1 MAIPLLNE
9 RDRRGTKIRVSTAD
23 MTTIARL
30 TPSRTGVIY
39 GMFIRI
45 VGVRVLSAASATQ
58 PAGYVYWRYCAF
70 ITSAAGV
77 VSQIGSTETIGTD
90 KETDSAASV
99 LVSTDG
105 TNINIQA
112 SAAYPTDWSVS
123 VDTDVNDQ
131 VLVG

>member
-30 TPSRTGVIY
+30 TPARPGVVY
-39 GMFIRI
+39 AMFIRI
-45 VGVRVLSAASATQ
+45 VGVRLLSAAATQ
-58 PAGYVYWRYCAF
+58 PAGYVYWRYAVF
-70 ITSAAGV
+70 ITSATGV
-77 VSQIGSTETIGTD
+77 VSQIGTTETIGTD

-105 TNINIQA
+105 TNINVQA
-112 SAAYPTDWSVS
+112 SAAYPTDWSVND
-123 VDTDVNDQ
+123 DTVIVDQ
-131 VLVG
+131 VNIG